1 VLLLSE
7 LVNVGYARFYR
18 ADNDAKASCDEGPDE
33 VLIIAPAAI
42 GIVPTVSSYSSQCG
56 AGGAN

>member
-1 VLLLSE
+1 MLLLSE

-18 ADNDAKASCDEGPDE
+18 ADNDVKASCDEGPDE
-33 VLIIAPAAI
+33 VLIISTAEL
-42 GIVPTVSSYSSQCG
+42 GIVPIASSYNSQCG